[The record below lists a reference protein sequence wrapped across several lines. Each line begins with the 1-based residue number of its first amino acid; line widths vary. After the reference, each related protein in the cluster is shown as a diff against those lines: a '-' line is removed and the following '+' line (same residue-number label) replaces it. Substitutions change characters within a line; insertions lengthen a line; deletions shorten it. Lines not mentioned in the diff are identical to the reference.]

1 MDTRKI
7 KNLLRRYRQG
17 LTSQHE
23 NDAVEQWLDHLKND
37 DPTYFDEDTINK
49 YLANAKAVID
59 SQIKQPVNI
68 FKNNLGKL
76 GVAASLVLISGTAIA
91 IWFWSQKNIDSNPA
105 LQVCKTQPNVI
116 IRKSNGWV
124 YLQTKKAIKYTAT
137 LSDGSVI
144 VLNASSRLRYPE
156 KFINHKRPVYLE
168 EGEAL
173 FTVAKDK
180 TSPFT
185 VYTTKFATT
194 ALGTAFNIRNYQ
206 NEHKISIS
214 LIHGK
219 IRVDN
224 MVKAKSQAASR
235 IVLPH
240 QQIIANDDLTYVKS
254 SSFDD
259 ETTVIGWK
267 DGILSFKDASMTEVL
282 NSIENRFNLKIRN
295 NSHQVK
301 WSYTGV
307 FKKESLADVLE
318 TICLTERIH
327 YKTNNN
333 EIILY

>member
-23 NDAVEQWLDHLKND
+23 NDAVEQWLGHLKND
-37 DPTYFDEDTINK
+37 DPTYFDEDTINA

-59 SQIKQPVNI
+59 SQIKEPVNI

-76 GVAASLVLISGTAIA
+76 GVAASLILISGTAIA
-91 IWFWSQKNIDSNPA
+91 IWFWSQKNIDKTPA
-105 LQVCKTQPNVI
+105 LQACKVQPNVV
-116 IRKSNGWV
+116 IRKSNGWI
-124 YLQTKKAIKYTAT
+124 YLQTKKAVKYTAT

-156 KFINHKRPVYLE
+156 RFINHKRPVYLE

-194 ALGTAFNIRNYQ
+194 ALGTAFNIRNYK

-240 QQIIANDDLTYVKS
+240 QQIIANDDLTNVKS

-259 ETTVIGWK
+259 ETTVTGWK
-267 DGILSFKDASMTEVL
+267 DGILSFKDASMPEVL
-282 NSIENRFNLKIRN
+282 NSIENRFNLKITN
-295 NSHQVK
+295 NSKQVK

>member
-37 DPTYFDEDTINK
+37 DPTYFDEDTINEH
-49 YLANAKAVID
+49 LANAKAVID

-91 IWFWSQKNIDSNPA
+91 IWFWSQKSIDTNQA
-105 LQVCKTQPNVI
+105 LQVCKTQPNVV

-156 KFINHKRPVYLE
+156 KFIDHKRPVYLE

-194 ALGTAFNIRNYQ
+194 ALGTAFNIRNYK

-224 MVKAKSQAASR
+224 MVKAKSQTASR

-259 ETTVIGWK
+259 ETTVTGWK

-282 NSIENRFNLKIRN
+282 NSIENRFNLKITN

-307 FKKESLADVLE
+307 FKNESLADVME